1 MADTVNTWLTSAN
14 KLLLKKMAVTGLIG
28 FLSVFLPA
36 VLKGLDEIE
45 GGAAHHF
52 STEFWF
58 SLLAGAVA
66 AGLRAVLALSPW
78 NLLPTDVLHG
88 FRKDKPTEILVEA
101 SEGQVPAP
109 PPPPVPPKAASG

>member
-1 MADTVNTWLTSAN
+1 METWLTSAN
-14 KLLLKKMAVTGLIG
+14 KLLLKKMAVTGAIG

-36 VLKGLDEIE
+36 VLTALDEIE
-45 GGAAHHF
+45 GGAGHAF

-66 AGLRAVLALSPW
+66 AGLRGVIALSPW

-88 FRKDKPTEILVEA
+88 FSKDKPTEVLVEA
-101 SEGQVPAP
+101 GPTASSTPTA
-109 PPPPVPPKAASG
+109 PPVPPPASGG